1 MRFHNK
7 LLVTLAVTTGLHS
20 APATPSPPQSPKF
33 TVIKHDLTQD
43 WEFITLYNACIR
55 CTLEKDNTFPCE
67 VINTS
72 IVRNLTDEWGP
83 WPRLETVSIKRD
95 TSWISHSNFQIEHTE
110 RLLVPF
116 LEHKYALHN
125 VYHQMIGTVW
135 PVLNSLTHFRP
146 TSVLFRQPLTSP
158 GQPLPNSIFKELVTL
173 TLGAGYVTLK
183 QPVCASELVL
193 QTHLIE
199 SEIQSAT
206 VVRDKP
212 IDTLWKHLDSR
223 PRIALIHRRKSR
235 HIENRAELFLALK
248 KLTPYVFELSFED
261 HTLLEQ
267 LQLVHKVTTLIGA
280 HGAGMIYGR
289 FIRQGGAIIELSPFP
304 CVHYASPH
312 GAPGFH
318 STFRSLDRGYE
329 LLPSTNRSLSAHCK
343 NKDADPRS
351 FDVTANVSV
360 VINAVKRLD
369 PILSN
374 QV

>member
-55 CTLEKDNTFPCE
+55 CTLQKDNTFPCE

-72 IVRNLTDEWGP
+72 LVRNLTDEWGP

-95 TSWISHSNFQIEHTE
+95 TSWSSHSNVQIEHKE

-183 QPVCASELVL
+183 QPVCASELCSRQEAAFHPAL
-193 QTHLIE
+193 PSCIRSLACTRTLCRTMNDPAPCTHNS
-199 SEIQSAT
+199 SERSRLACGLLPRRLHEHTT
-206 VVRDKP
+206 VVARLRRRHP
-212 IDTLWKHLDSR
+212 TLSSGWSGQMQAGTCQPR
-223 PRIALIHRRKSR
+223 PSQP
-235 HIENRAELFLALK
+235 
-248 KLTPYVFELSFED
+248 TSC
-261 HTLLEQ
+261 
-267 LQLVHKVTTLIGA
+267 
-280 HGAGMIYGR
+280 
-289 FIRQGGAIIELSPFP
+289 S
-304 CVHYASPH
+304 
-312 GAPGFH
+312 
-318 STFRSLDRGYE
+318 
-329 LLPSTNRSLSAHCK
+329 
-343 NKDADPRS
+343 
-351 FDVTANVSV
+351 SV
-360 VINAVKRLD
+360 CTRL
-369 PILSN
+369 
-374 QV
+374 